1 MLQFTRF
8 TITDLS
14 IWFRVNLFVAGRAN
28 MWLAG
33 VLYSLQSY
41 TNFLCDESVHSIG
54 YKGLVKGWVSS
65 TDTSVLSFGVLR
77 SSTPQLCFSLKLLK
91 MYVLSFFQL
100 ASVFSPPYY
109 FYVTCWVCDH
119 ALWHFHW
126 CWITHDDS
134 FHTWHLIQFTF
145 NSDQLVWSNITQRI
159 DTAAGALVLGIGWYW
174 NSSPSSGFLVTS
186 TFVYFWITITALPY
200 LMLVRWFE
208 SLTKVFC
215 FSSVSK
221 LPFLSGLKRT
231 DLLIPEEDV
240 WRELQLKYLKFPYFL
255 IDVVWT

>member
-65 TDTSVLSFGVLR
+65 TVTSVLSFGVLR

-159 DTAAGALVLGIGWYW
+159 DTAAGALVLGIGARHWLILKLFTQFWLFGYINICVFLDNYNCSAIFDAGAMVW
-174 NSSPSSGFLVTS
+174 ELNQGFLLLKCIKDS
-186 TFVYFWITITALPY
+186 F
-200 LMLVRWFE
+200 
-208 SLTKVFC
+208 SLRIKTYW
-215 FSSVSK
+215 SSDPRGRCLEGAAVE
-221 LPFLSGLKRT
+221 
-231 DLLIPEEDV
+231 IP
-240 WRELQLKYLKFPYFL
+240 
-255 IDVVWT
+255 